1 MSLSPNL
8 QLFAVALVA
17 LAVLRFLSRRKNY
30 PPGPPRYPFIG
41 NLFNRPSQLEWQIF
55 AKWSEELDSD
65 IVHMDVFGKSIVIL
79 NSQKAVFDLFSKK
92 GSLYSGRPS
101 FVMANELMGWARSLT
116 SNQYN
121 EEWRQQRRHFHQEFN
136 EVAARRFFPVQTKAV
151 HGLLRQFLESPD
163 DFMAHIKHMAATIIL
178 SVAYGLEI
186 QPKDDPLI
194 KLSDDAVTPASDAG
208 RPGAYLVDVIEP
220 LKYIPE
226 WFPGAGFKR
235 KARLWRQLAHD
246 MWNVPWDMTKQQI
259 ALGIAAPSFVSSCL
273 DALNHSD
280 SDNKARDE
288 YHIQSAAGSMYAAG
302 VDTTMGAVG
311 FFLLAMVQF
320 PEAQAKAQAE
330 IDMVLGHGHL
340 PTFDDMESLP
350 YVTALVREVLRC
362 NPPGPIGVPHT
373 AAKDDV
379 YRNYFIPKGA
389 FVISNLWAISHD
401 PVCKFDRSIAC
412 TRPTEFLESIPRTV
426 AFKPERYMGPD
437 GKLDP
442 AVKDPSDVVFGI
454 GRRICP
460 ARILG
465 YNSTWISVA
474 SILAAFDIKPDLDSP
489 RKKLQWEQALYRF
502 QNRSLFQ

>member
-1 MSLSPNL
+1 
-8 QLFAVALVA
+8 
-17 LAVLRFLSRRKNY
+17 
-30 PPGPPRYPFIG
+30 
-41 NLFNRPSQLEWQIF
+41 
-55 AKWSEELDSD
+55 
-65 IVHMDVFGKSIVIL
+65 MDVFGKSIVIL

-92 GSLYSGRPS
+92 GSFLPKKEGALSRPS
-101 FVMANELMGWARSLT
+101 LKDLRT
-116 SNQYN
+116 RDR
-121 EEWRQQRRHFHQEFN
+121 RQQRRHFHQEFN

-163 DFMAHIKHMAATIIL
+163 GFMAHIKHMAATIIL

-194 KLSDDAVTPASDAG
+194 KLSDDAVTPASAAG
-208 RPGAYLVDVIEP
+208 RPGAYLVP

-235 KARLWRQLAHD
+235 KARLWRQLAYD

-273 DALNHSD
+273 DTLNHSD

-288 YHIQSAAGSMYAAG
+288 YHIQSAAGSMYAG
-302 VDTTMGAVG
+302 KKTMGAVG
-311 FFLLAMVQF
+311 FFLLAMAQF

-330 IDMVLGHGHL
+330 IDMVL
-340 PTFDDMESLP
+340 
-350 YVTALVREVLRC
+350 RC
-362 NPPGPIGVPHT
+362 NPPGPIGRRTHT

-379 YRNYFIPKGA
+379 YRNYFIPRGA
-389 FVISNLWAISHD
+389 FVVSNLWAITHD
-401 PVCKFDRSIAC
+401 PKVY
-412 TRPTEFLESIPRTV
+412 PEPL

-442 AVKDPSDVVFGI
+442 AVKDPSDIVFGI

-465 YNSTWISVA
+465 YNNAWISIA
-474 SILAAFDIKPDLDSP
+474 SILAAFDIKPGPGFAPEKVTMGAGLISFPESFPLSMTPRSMEVASIIRELDSNTS
-489 RKKLQWEQALYRF
+489 K
-502 QNRSLFQ
+502 